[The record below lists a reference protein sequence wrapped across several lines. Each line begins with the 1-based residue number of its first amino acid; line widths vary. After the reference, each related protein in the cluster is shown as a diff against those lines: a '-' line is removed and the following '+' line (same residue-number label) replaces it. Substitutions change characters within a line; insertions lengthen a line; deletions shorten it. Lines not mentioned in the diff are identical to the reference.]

1 MSTGFHGRQ
10 SLSGRRTTNASHVTG
25 PRIDRRD
32 VALRQLRDTVAGEY
46 RVHPSVVAGLKA
58 ETLAWMT
65 AFRWGPLHRVRVYRV
80 P

>member
-1 MSTGFHGRQ
+1 MSTEFLGQPPSFGVGTVNTSQ
-10 SLSGRRTTNASHVTG
+10 EGGSRT
-25 PRIDRRD
+25 DRRD
-32 VALRQLRDTVAGEY
+32 AALRRLRDTVAGEY

-65 AFRWGPLHRVRVYRV
+65 AFRWGPLHGVRACRV